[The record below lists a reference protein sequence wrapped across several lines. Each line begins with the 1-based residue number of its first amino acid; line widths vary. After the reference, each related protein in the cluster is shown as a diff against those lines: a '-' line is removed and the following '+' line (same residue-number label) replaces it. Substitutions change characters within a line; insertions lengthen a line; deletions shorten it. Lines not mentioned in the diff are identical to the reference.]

1 MKKLVLVLLFIPL
14 VSFGQDYSNNSETML
29 LCTSV
34 QSNSFSSNF
43 DAENV
48 LDQILSVTGLS
59 KNFVLS
65 SCDNI
70 NNAVAISYKG
80 VRYILYDPEFMLN
93 LSKKTN
99 DWTNYFIL
107 AHEIGHHVNGHT
119 VDAVLFSQNIVE
131 PPILLKKRQ
140 QELEADQFAA
150 FVLAKLGA
158 NLNETLNS
166 VSTISDNDDSFS
178 THPKR
183 SSREMAI
190 NKGFKRGER
199 KTRVAKKSNN
209 RPSNAVNIKNTY
221 ETYNIYYGDSIV
233 TKFSDKNILIDQKI
247 YDECT
252 GKGCSSNWILTRE
265 YYFFDEFWNK
275 GIDLSVQSKV
285 LVKEK
290 KYEYRVSSGALLVD
304 GEWVSVGNWKT
315 ERWLDYEADKYT
327 NTSNNFNNL
336 LPSKPPVNC
345 SENSDTR
352 KYFDCE
358 EISQISRIDG
368 EYISYYE
375 TGVVK
380 AYSTFKNNQTKLFIT
395 YHRGGQIKK
404 LENVYDNRPYD
415 GKLDK
420 LFHINGTIMME
431 LAPIDLYWEN
441 DTGDVFHNNGQLF
454 FKYKVI
460 PQNILNN
467 LTERS
472 FSKNIS
478 ENSSIKNYNVP
489 PDYIRYYTNIM
500 YHKNGKVF
508 AKLKFDNFNGST
520 FSECYDEDGNLEDCG
535 NYSSSVLDHL
545 LNVLN
550 YSNILKIN

>member
-1 MKKLVLVLLFIPL
+1 MLKRIVVLLFFVQ
-14 VSFGQDYSNNSETML
+14 VSFGQDHSNNSETIL
-29 LCTSV
+29 LCSSV

-65 SCDNI
+65 SCENI

-93 LSKKTN
+93 LSKKTT

-190 NKGFKRGER
+190 KKGFERGED
-199 KTRVAKKSNN
+199 KTRLAKNSNN
-209 RPSNAVNIKNTY
+209 RPSNAVNINNTY
-221 ETYNIYYGDSIV
+221 ETFNIYLGDSIV
-233 TKFSDKNILIDQKI
+233 TKFADNNILIEQKI
-247 YDECT
+247 YNECSAS
-252 GKGCSSNWILTRE
+252 KGCSSNWILTSE
-265 YYFFDEFWNK
+265 QYFFDEFWNK
-275 GIDLSVQSKV
+275 GVDLSVNSKV

-290 KYEYRVSSGALLVD
+290 KYKYRVSSGALLVD
-304 GEWVSVGNWKT
+304 GEWVSDGNWNT
-315 ERWLDYEADKYT
+315 VRWLDYEADKYT
-327 NTSNNFNNL
+327 NTSI
-336 LPSKPPVNC
+336 KDQV
-345 SENSDTR
+345 
-352 KYFDCE
+352 FDCE
-358 EISQISRIDG
+358 EIWHIGTIDG

-375 TGVVK
+375 NGVVK
-380 AYSTFKNNQTKLFIT
+380 EYSTFKNNLTKLFIT
-395 YHRGGQIKK
+395 YHENGQMKK
-404 LENVYDNRPYD
+404 LENVYENRPYD

-420 LFHINGTIMME
+420 LFHRNGTIMME
-431 LAPIDLYWEN
+431 FAPIDLYWEN
-441 DTGDVFHNNGQLF
+441 DTGSVFHDNGQLF
-454 FKYKVI
+454 
-460 PQNILNN
+460 LN
-467 LTERS
+467 TRS
-472 FSKNIS
+472 F
-478 ENSSIKNYNVP
+478 
-489 PDYIRYYTNIM
+489 
-500 YHKNGKVF
+500 HKT
-508 AKLKFDNFNGST
+508 S
-520 FSECYDEDGNLEDCG
+520 
-535 NYSSSVLDHL
+535 
-545 LNVLN
+545 
-550 YSNILKIN
+550 